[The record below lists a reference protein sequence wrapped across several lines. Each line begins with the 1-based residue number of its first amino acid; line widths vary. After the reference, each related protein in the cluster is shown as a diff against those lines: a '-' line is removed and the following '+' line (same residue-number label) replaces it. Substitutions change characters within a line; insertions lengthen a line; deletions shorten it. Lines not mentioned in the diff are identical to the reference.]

1 MSIDNILIAGAGALG
16 ALYSHKLIEKG
27 KNVFYLAED
36 ERRERLE
43 KNGIAVNGKNY
54 QVKCAGDYN
63 IFTAD
68 LVIVAVK
75 YNHLDEIIPKIKK
88 FIGKDTII
96 VSVLNGIDS
105 EEIIR
110 NNIFVG
116 KMMRSVP
123 LGMDALREGNKI
135 TYTVEGKLHFYPFD
149 TTANKKDAENLKE
162 LFDECLLACEISEN
176 IMEIT
181 WFKYMINTGV
191 NQISAVLEADFGFMK
206 KNKYAGDLMN
216 SAMLEVIA
224 IANAE
229 GIPLDAK
236 TSIEKWQKILL
247 SLGDSGKTSM
257 CQDIIAKRKTE
268 VEAFAGRIMV
278 LGEKHNIDVTVN
290 KVLYNFLKAK
300 EW

>member
-16 ALYSHKLIEKG
+16 SLYSHKLIEKG
-27 KNVFYLAED
+27 KNVFYLAEG
-36 ERRERLE
+36 ERKERLE
-43 KNGIAVNGKNY
+43 KNGIVVNGKNY
-54 QVKCAGDYN
+54 QVKCAGDDN

-75 YNHLDEIIPKIKK
+75 YYHLDEIIPKIKN
-88 FIGKDTII
+88 FIDSNTII

-110 NNIFVG
+110 NNISAG

-162 LFDECLLACEISEN
+162 LFDECLLACEVSEN
-176 IMEIT
+176 IMEVT

-191 NQISAVLEADFGFMK
+191 NQVSATLEADFGFMK
-206 KNKYAGDLMN
+206 KNKYAGELME

-229 GIPLDAK
+229 GIFLDAK

-268 VEAFAGRIMV
+268 VDAFAGRIMV

-290 KVLYNFLKAK
+290 RVLYNVLKAK